1 VGQRFIHDR
10 QAGSTR
16 TTGVCCSITSLT
28 RTPHALVPGARHGR
42 SRAFASYQ
50 AMALSASVM
59 AGPTVWRVHEL
70 AITVIGP
77 DRTGI
82 VADVAEALAGVGA
95 NLSDSTMTRLRG
107 HFAMTLICTGVTA
120 EAVEKAL
127 APIGADGRLLATVRA
142 VQPETDVD
150 AAGEPY
156 LVSVHGADR
165 LGIVAAV
172 TRVVAAAGG
181 NITDLTTRLTG
192 PLYVLVAEVDLPRGA
207 ADGLATRLAETA
219 AELGV
224 DVTLRRADSEI
235 L

>member
-1 VGQRFIHDR
+1 VN
-10 QAGSTR
+10 
-16 TTGVCCSITSLT
+16 
-28 RTPHALVPGARHGR
+28 
-42 SRAFASYQ
+42 
-50 AMALSASVM
+50 
-59 AGPTVWRVHEL
+59 EL

-82 VADVAEALAGVGA
+82 IADVSAALAEVGA

-107 HFAMTLICTGVTA
+107 HFAMTLICTGPSAA
-120 EAVEKAL
+120 EVEKAL
-127 APIGADGRLLATVRA
+127 QPLTDLIATVRT
-142 VQPETDVD
+142 VEQETDGA

-192 PLYVLVAEVDLPRGA
+192 PLYVLIAEVDLPPAA
-207 ADGLATRLAETA
+207 ADDLAVRLAEA
-219 AELGV
+219 ADQLGV
-224 DVTLRRADSEI
+224 DVSLRRAESDV

>member
-1 VGQRFIHDR
+1 
-10 QAGSTR
+10 
-16 TTGVCCSITSLT
+16 
-28 RTPHALVPGARHGR
+28 
-42 SRAFASYQ
+42 
-50 AMALSASVM
+50 M
-59 AGPTVWRVHEL
+59 HEL

-82 VADVAEALAGVGA
+82 IADVAEALAEVGA

-107 HFAMTLICTGVTA
+107 HFAMTLICTGPAA

-127 APIGADGRLLATVRA
+127 APLTADGRLVATVRA
-142 VQPETDVD
+142 VQPEAD
-150 AAGEPY
+150 AAAQGEPF

-172 TRVVAAAGG
+172 SRVVSAAGG

-192 PLYVLVAEVDLPRGA
+192 PLYVIVAEVDLDPAR
-207 ADGLATRLAETA
+207 ADELAERLAVAA
-219 AELGV
+219 AELAV
-224 DVTLRRADSEI
+224 DVTIRRADSEI

>member
-1 VGQRFIHDR
+1 
-10 QAGSTR
+10 
-16 TTGVCCSITSLT
+16 
-28 RTPHALVPGARHGR
+28 
-42 SRAFASYQ
+42 
-50 AMALSASVM
+50 M
-59 AGPTVWRVHEL
+59 HEL

-82 VADVAEALAGVGA
+82 VADVAEALSGVGA

-107 HFAMTLICTGVTA
+107 HFAMTLICTGPSA

-127 APIGADGRLLATVRA
+127 APLTAEDGLLFTVRA
-142 VQPETDVD
+142 VRPEAD
-150 AAGEPY
+150 AAASGEPY

-192 PLYVLVAEVDLPRGA
+192 PLYVLVAEVDLPPGA
-207 ADGLATRLAETA
+207 AAGLQEQLARA
-219 AELGV
+219 ADEIGV
-224 DVTLRRADSEI
+224 DVTLRRAEPEI

>member
-1 VGQRFIHDR
+1 
-10 QAGSTR
+10 
-16 TTGVCCSITSLT
+16 
-28 RTPHALVPGARHGR
+28 
-42 SRAFASYQ
+42 
-50 AMALSASVM
+50 
-59 AGPTVWRVHEL
+59 VHEL

-107 HFAMTLICTGVTA
+107 HFAMTLICTGPAPAAAGQALEALGGVVT
-120 EAVEKAL
+120 
-127 APIGADGRLLATVRA
+127 TVRK
-142 VQPETDVD
+142 VEPEAD
-150 AAGEPY
+150 AAGAGEPF

-181 NITDLTTRLTG
+181 NITDLSTRLAG
-192 PLYVLVAEVDLPRGA
+192 QLYVLIAEVDLPPGA
-207 ADGLATRLAETA
+207 ADELAEQLAVA
-219 AELGV
+219 ASELGV
-224 DVTLRRADSEI
+224 EVTLRRAESEI

>member
-1 VGQRFIHDR
+1 VN
-10 QAGSTR
+10 
-16 TTGVCCSITSLT
+16 
-28 RTPHALVPGARHGR
+28 
-42 SRAFASYQ
+42 
-50 AMALSASVM
+50 
-59 AGPTVWRVHEL
+59 EL

-82 VADVAEALAGVGA
+82 VADVSEALAGVGA

-107 HFAMTLICTGVTA
+107 HFTMTLICTGPAA
-120 EAVEKAL
+120 EDVEQAL
-127 APIGADGRLLATVRA
+127 APLNGVLTTVRA
-142 VQPETDVD
+142 VAPEVD
-150 AAGEPY
+150 ADVAGEPY

-192 PLYVLVAEVDLPRGA
+192 PLYVLIAEVDVPPGG
-207 ADGLATRLAETA
+207 DDDLAVQLAVVA
-219 AELGV
+219 QELGV
-224 DVTLRRADSEI
+224 DVTLRRAEVDV